1 MAVPKFGGWE
11 SSTMPTDY
19 SMVFATVRENKK
31 QNKIEIGQEDT
42 NIVKND
48 DNNLISHQDQDS
60 TEPDIPK
67 RRWLNRYFNCF
78 SSSVAEEAVAKQIF

>member
-1 MAVPKFGGWE
+1 
-11 SSTMPTDY
+11 MPTDY

>member
-31 QNKIEIGQEDT
+31 QNKIEIGGLEDT
-42 NIVKND
+42 NNVRND
-48 DNNLISHQDQDS
+48 DNNLISHQDQNS
-60 TEPDIPK
+60 IEPNIPK
-67 RRWLNRYFNCF
+67 RRWLNRYFACCL
-78 SSSVAEEAVAKQIF
+78 A